1 MPGVP
6 WLSAPFR
13 PSALQWGQADWS
25 LPPGPRPL
33 EREFPMHTLL
43 PLAEIT
49 MIHMIIVGII
59 GLLLFGKRL
68 PEIGKSLGKSVVEF
82 KKGLSGVEDDMNVN
96 KQVNAQPPQQQV
108 SQQQQQPHV
117 TAQVGQGTTN
127 PHA

>member
-1 MPGVP
+1 
-6 WLSAPFR
+6 
-13 PSALQWGQADWS
+13 
-25 LPPGPRPL
+25 
-33 EREFPMHTLL
+33 MHTLL